1 MLEIQLVYKYKI
13 AMRGF
18 AGRENQHFLKLFAEI
33 DNSSSPTLGVEH
45 NLDET
50 F

>member
-1 MLEIQLVYKYKI
+1 
-13 AMRGF
+13 MRLLQGTWQ
-18 AGRENQHFLKLFAEI
+18 EKKNQHFWKLFAEI
-33 DNSSSPTLGVEH
+33 YHSSSPTLGAEH